1 MSFTGLALEL
11 LVMRSSEILDTAIPR
26 AKKRRWAATDTTP
39 VGVEVDRRARF
50 AVFLLHVEA
59 ARRAA
64 VSDPAQA
71 ARLLAAWM
79 SSDG

>member
-1 MSFTGLALEL
+1 MCP
-11 LVMRSSEILDTAIPR
+11 SEILDTAIPR

-39 VGVEVDRRARF
+39 IGVAIGQRARF

-71 ARLLAAWM
+71 ARLLTAWM